1 MSGDGSVTFEQT
13 LSMTVTDLAKEKL
26 TGFLPEGKTLD
37 DVGVQ
42 VSVQPGG
49 CSGATYG
56 MGFAEGPE
64 ENELTLTSNG
74 VKLFVDPSFAPLL
87 NGVQVDFVDEMMGGG
102 FKIHNPNA
110 TSTCGCGKSFSA

>member
-1 MSGDGSVTFEQT
+1 MSDGSVTFEQKLT
-13 LSMTVTDLAKEKL
+13 MSVTDLAKDKL
-26 TGFLPEGKTLD
+26 LSFVPEGKTLD
-37 DVGVQ
+37 DLGVRVG
-42 VSVQPGG
+42 VQPGG
-49 CSGATYG
+49 CSGATYD
-56 MGFAEGPE
+56 MQFAEAPE
-64 ENELTLTSNG
+64 EHELTLVSNG